1 MNQVNNGD
9 ARGKPRFFVLQRS
22 EDVSGVSGTGVVA
35 EGCVFSNGRVVLQW
49 LTNGLE
55 SIAIHDS
62 LKSLEQIH
70 GHGGRTSVMFIG
82 DSPIIPETVS
92 HNESHAPVRA
102 LTKPSLLHSRHDPD
116 SWLTSVIKHDQN
128 LI

>member
-1 MNQVNNGD
+1 MNLVKNGD
-9 ARGKPRFFVLQRS
+9 AQGKPRFFVLQRS

-49 LTNGLE
+49 LSNGLE

-62 LKSLEQIH
+62 LESLEQIH

-82 DSPIIPETVS
+82 DSLIPEAVH
-92 HNESHAPVRA
+92 HNEHHASVRA
-102 LTKPSLLHSRHDPD
+102 LTKPSSFHSRHDPD